1 MIDHTLKERGKLHL
15 VYNQPLRLVEGKS
28 KASISAKRTKS
39 HDQVPPMRLSSSYPT
54 TNPHPQRLP
63 REVSY
68 GDVPSSSSK
77 SSAGNKPLETPAPL
91 LTSLKRPS
99 DALNSVKKKQ
109 KTASYPGCA
118 VCGGPH
124 HLVKD
129 CPVTTAGPKRY
140 CHSCVDLTALTFAS
154 WVTDSVHEA
163 ILRLE
168 SQSGQSA
175 TVAALRE
182 VLRKHE
188 RRALGLAHRK
198 GIQR

>member
-1 MIDHTLKERGKLHL
+1 MIDRTLKERGKLHL
-15 VYNQPLRLVEGKS
+15 VYNQPLRLVEGKG
-28 KASISAKRTKS
+28 KTSISAKRTKPQ
-39 HDQVPPMRLSSSYPT
+39 DQVSPMQSSYAT
-54 TNPHPQRLP
+54 TNPHLQRLP

-77 SSAGNKPLETPAPL
+77 SSAGNEPLKTPAPM

-109 KTASYPGCA
+109 KTASYPGCP

-140 CHSCVDLTALTFAS
+140 CHSCIGLTALTFAS
-154 WVTDSVHEA
+154 WVMDSIYEA
-163 ILRLE
+163 IIRLE
-168 SQSGQSA
+168 SQSGQNA

-188 RRALGLAHRK
+188 KRALGLTHRK